1 MKKFIPATL
10 CYIEKDN
17 KILML
22 HRVKKEKDMHKGKWN
37 GLGGKLE
44 AGETPKECAIREIYE
59 ESGLRATEL
68 FLNGLIVFPLFDGEN
83 DWHAYLYHVT
93 DFEGGLISD
102 SAEGNLKWIDK
113 DKVLDLNLWEGDR
126 VFIPWVLENRRFMAK
141 FIYKN
146 KVFKDYQVEFFD

>member
-1 MKKFIPATL
+1 MRFIPATL

-22 HRVKKEKDMHKGKWN
+22 HRVKKKKDMHKGKWN

-44 AGETPKECAIREIYE
+44 FGESPRDCAIREIKE
-59 ESGLRATEL
+59 ESGLDVLEMKYIGMIT
-68 FLNGLIVFPLFDGEN
+68 FPNFDNEN

-93 DFEGGLISD
+93 DIEGELID
-102 SAEGNLKWIDK
+102 SPEGDLKWIPK
-113 DKVLDLNLWEGDR
+113 EEVMSLNLWAGDR
-126 VFIPWVLENRRFMAK
+126 LFIPWVLEEKPFMAK

-146 KVFKDYQVEFFD
+146 KQFISHHVDFL